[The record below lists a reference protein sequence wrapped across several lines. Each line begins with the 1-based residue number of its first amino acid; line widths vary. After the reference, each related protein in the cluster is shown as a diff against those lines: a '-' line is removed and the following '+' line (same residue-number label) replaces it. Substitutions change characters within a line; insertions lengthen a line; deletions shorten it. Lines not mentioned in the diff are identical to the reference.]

1 MNSIGVLTLLVL
13 EVIGIES
20 VEGPE
25 GQGMSVD

>member
-1 MNSIGVLTLLVL
+1 VLTLLVL